1 MQKLAEICIRRPVF
15 ASVLILFLTVVGCFG
30 YLKLGV
36 DQYPEVDFPFVS
48 VTTALPGAAPEE
60 IETEVTE
67 RLEEAVNTV
76 SGIEELRSVSVE
88 GVSMLMIQFVVEKD
102 PDVAAQEI
110 RDRVNRARSLLPD
123 DIDDPVVEKL
133 DLDAAPILSIALS
146 ADASLRDI
154 SEFADKV
161 LRRRLESTNGVGQVS
176 ILGAQER
183 QINVLVDP
191 YRLRAEGLNINDVA
205 NALRRENAQLPGGTI
220 KQGSEEYTLRTL
232 GRVEDV
238 ASLKNLTVKKSGERT
253 ITLQEI
259 ATIDDGVIEQ
269 ETIAELNGKPTVLLE
284 IRKQSKT
291 NTVAVTEAVKERL
304 EEEKA
309 LLPDSYN
316 LQIVRDQSI
325 FIRASAHAV
334 QEHLILGSIFAAIVV
349 LFFLANWRATLISA
363 VAIPTSIIS
372 TFGLMWMMDFTLNQ
386 ITLLALTLSV
396 GIVVDD
402 AIVVLENIYKYID
415 EKGYNP
421 FDAAVHATREIGLA
435 VLSITLSLI
444 AVFLPIAFMEGIVGK
459 YMASFGITMSF
470 AIGVSLIV
478 SFTLT
483 PMMSARMLRSHKKKT
498 TESSH
503 ENPDKAK
510 SQSSNWKKYLN
521 PYNIIESAYMAML
534 RICLRHRWI
543 IILVCFAALG
553 SVPFL
558 IQKVNKNFLPVDDQ
572 SQFQVS
578 IRAPEGT
585 SLESTHLIV
594 SRIARKIQDY
604 NGVNYTVASVGNS
617 NASNNGSIF
626 VKLVP
631 VHERSFDQFAMMDL
645 VREKVLPDFKV
656 LNLRTSVAPD
666 DGGGFGSG
674 RNADVMYV
682 VSGPEMD
689 KLQTY
694 SEQIAKQLKN
704 IPGALDVDTSLVV
717 GKPQYGVYI
726 NREKAADLG
735 VNVTDIAS
743 TLRLLVAGDD
753 VSSYDE
759 GGERY
764 DVNLRGLPNYRNDPN
779 FLNLITIPNNRQES
793 IPITDVVN
801 FVAGDGP
808 SEINRL
814 NRRRQVTVFADVAP
828 GGSQQQIIDAAEA
841 EMKKLNLESGYSA
854 GLAGRSKELAK
865 SANAFF
871 LVFLMSLAF
880 MYLIIAAQFE
890 SWLNPFI
897 ILLSL
902 PLTLPFA
909 LISVLI
915 TNDSLNIFSMLGV
928 LVLFAVV
935 KKNSILQIDHT
946 NQLRERGMERDKAIL
961 LANKDRLRPIL
972 MTTIAFVAGML
983 PLAFS
988 TGEGAATN
996 RTISYVV
1003 IGGQTLSL
1011 LLTLLAIPV
1020 AYSLFDDM
1028 ANSRIWKFISG
1039 IFGKVL
1045 SNGYSPK
1052 TDQTTEEIHP

>member
-15 ASVLILFLTVVGCFG
+15 ACVLILFFTVVGAFG
-30 YLKLGV
+30 YFKLGV

-48 VTTALPGAAPEE
+48 VQTFLPGAAPEE

-67 RLEEAVNTV
+67 RIEEAVNTV
-76 SGIEELRSVSVE
+76 SGIEELRSTSVE
-88 GVSMLMIQFVVEKD
+88 GVSTVMIQFVLEKN
-102 PDVAAQEI
+102 PDIAAQEI

-123 DIDDPVVEKL
+123 EIDDPVVEKL
-133 DLDAAPILSIALS
+133 DLDSAPILSVALS
-146 ADASLRDI
+146 SDSSLKEL
-154 SEFADKV
+154 SEFADKI
-161 LRRRLESTNGVGQVS
+161 LRRRLESTNGVGQVQ
-176 ILGAQER
+176 IMGAQER
-183 QINVLVDP
+183 QINILVDP
-191 YRLRAEGLNINDVA
+191 YRLRSEGLNINNVA
-205 NALRRENAQLPGGTI
+205 QALRRENVQVPGGTI

-232 GRVEDV
+232 GRVEDIP
-238 ASLKNLTVKKSGERT
+238 SLKNLTIKKSGDRT
-253 ITLQEI
+253 VILQDV
-259 ATIDDGVIEQ
+259 ATIEDGVIEQ
-269 ETIAELNGKPTVLLE
+269 ESIAELNGRPTVLLN

-291 NTVAVTEAVKERL
+291 NTIAVTNAVKERL
-304 EEEKA
+304 EEETKI
-309 LLPDSYN
+309 LPKGYEM
-316 LQIVRDQSI
+316 QIVRDQSV
-325 FIRASAHAV
+325 FINASAHAV

-372 TFGLMWMMDFTLNQ
+372 TFGLMWLMDFTLNQ

-402 AIVVLENIYKYID
+402 AIVVLENIYKFID

-421 FDAAVHATREIGLA
+421 FEAAILATKEIGLA
-435 VLSITLSLI
+435 VLAITLSLI
-444 AVFLPIAFMEGIVGK
+444 AVFLPIAFMDGIVGK

-470 AIGVSLIV
+470 AIGVSMIV

-483 PMMSARMLRSHKKKT
+483 PMMSARMLRSHKAEKKQN
-498 TESSH
+498 EAL
-503 ENPDKAK
+503 PDIPEKK
-510 SQSSNWKKYLN
+510 SKWRFLN
-521 PYNIIESAYMAML
+521 PYHLIEITYMAML
-534 RICLRHRWI
+534 KICLRHRWI
-543 IILVCFAALG
+543 IIIVCIAALG
-553 SVPFL
+553 SIPKL
-558 IQKVNKNFLPVDDQ
+558 IGVVNKNFLPVDDQ

-578 IRAPEGT
+578 VRAPEGT

-594 SRIARKIQDY
+594 SRIARDIQKY
-604 NGVNYTVASVGNS
+604 KGVNYTVVSVGES

-626 VKLVP
+626 VKLLP
-631 VHERSFDQFAMMDL
+631 VQDRNYSQFKMMDE
-645 VREKVLPDFKV
+645 VREKVLPNFKDQ
-656 LNLRTSVAPD
+656 NLRTSVAPD

-682 VSGPEMD
+682 VAGPDMD
-689 KLQTY
+689 KLKTY
-694 SEQIAKQLKN
+694 SEKIAAKLKT
-704 IPGALDVDTSLVV
+704 IPGALDVDTSLVI

-726 NREKAADLG
+726 NREKAGDLG
-735 VNVTDIAS
+735 VNVTDIAT
-743 TLRLLVAGDD
+743 TLRLLVAGDE
-753 VSSYDE
+753 VSSFDE

-764 DVNLRGLPNYRNDPN
+764 DVFLRGAPHYRNDPE
-779 FLNLITIPNNRQES
+779 FLSQVTIPNSRGES

-801 FVAGDGP
+801 FVPGDGP

-828 GGSQQQIIDAAEA
+828 GGSQQKIIDAANA
-841 EMKKLNLESGYSA
+841 ELKTLDIESGYSA
-854 GLAGRSKELAK
+854 GLVGRSKELAK
-865 SANAFF
+865 SATAFF

-909 LISVLI
+909 LISVYI
-915 TNDSLNIFSMLGV
+915 TNESLNIFSMLGV

-946 NQLRERGMERDKAIL
+946 NQLREHGMPRDQAIL
-961 LANKDRLRPIL
+961 QANKDRLRPIL

-996 RTISYVV
+996 RTISSVV

-1020 AYSLFDDM
+1020 AYSVFDDM
-1028 ANSRIWKFISG
+1028 TKSRIWKFISG
-1039 IFGKVL
+1039 LFSKIFG
-1045 SNGYSPK
+1045 NGIPNPPPETSVE
-1052 TDQTTEEIHP
+1052 QQS